1 MHLVL
6 IVLISFFAS
15 VVGAIAGI
23 GGGVIIKPVMDSL
36 GIMEVATISFL
47 SGCTVLSMSA
57 YNAGKSL
64 LSGDRSL
71 KKEIAL
77 PLGLGAALGG
87 VFGKNLFSYILSLF
101 ENASR
106 VGAVQSACLTL
117 ITILT
122 FVYTIKPTILPSLRI
137 KNPILSALNGLLLG
151 VISAFLG
158 IGGGPINLM
167 ALSVLY
173 SMNMKEAAQNSL
185 MVIFLSQL
193 ASLISTLVTRS
204 VPDFDILMLV
214 LMAGCGILGGVAG
227 RKANQKL
234 SGNQVRII
242 FLIAM
247 ALIILLS
254 IRNFFSYL
262 GS

>member
-6 IVLISFFAS
+6 IVLISLFAS
-15 VVGAIAGI
+15 VIGAIAGI
-23 GGGVIIKPVMDSL
+23 GGGVIIKPVLDSL

-57 YNAGKSL
+57 YNAAKGL

-71 KKEIAL
+71 KKEVAL
-77 PLGLGAALGG
+77 PLGFGAAAGG
-87 VFGKNLFSYILSLF
+87 VLGKYLFSYVSALF

-106 VGAVQSACLTL
+106 VGAVQSACLTV
-117 ITILT
+117 ITALT
-122 FVYTIKPTILPSLRI
+122 FVYTLKPSLLPSFRI
-137 KNPILSALNGLLLG
+137 KNPVLSILSGLLLG

-173 SMNMKEAAQNSL
+173 SMSMKEAAQNSL

-204 VPDFDILMLV
+204 VPDFDALMLILM
-214 LMAGCGILGGVAG
+214 AACGIFGGVAG
-227 RKANQKL
+227 RKFNKKL
-234 SGNQVRII
+234 TGNQVKII

-247 ALIILLS
+247 IVIILLS

-262 GS
+262 G